1 MAADVVEGPDLLF
14 RIAHQQ
20 HRPTGDGDRHDIAG
34 PGQLMGKA
42 GEDPGVGEDA
52 LVLELEDRFARIGRS
67 RQSLRHGPRSLECGQ
82 SLGPQDRLQRQA
94 HGDPLCDPPLE
105 RAPAKARGP

>member
-1 MAADVVEGPDLLF
+1 MAADVVERADLPV

-20 HRPTGDGDRHDIAG
+20 HRPAGDGDRHDIAR
-34 PGQLMGKA
+34 PGQLVGEA

-52 LVLELEDRFARIGRS
+52 LVLELEDRLAGVGRS
-67 RQSLRHGPRSLECGQ
+67 RQSPSHRPRSLECGQ

-94 HGDPLCDPPLE
+94 HDDPLCDPPG
-105 RAPAKARGP
+105 ARTS

>member
-20 HRPTGDGDRHDIAG
+20 HRPAGDGDRHDIAR
-34 PGQLMGKA
+34 PGQLVSEA

-52 LVLELEDRFARIGRS
+52 LVLELEDRLARIGRS
-67 RQSLRHGPRSLECGQ
+67 RQPPSHRPRSLECGQ

-94 HGDPLCDPPLE
+94 HGDPLCDLPG
-105 RAPAKARGP
+105 ARIS